1 MWQETLG
8 DLRRFAGRSSLKFF
22 ILGEVTSEQRNE
34 ALHELRTACGRD
46 ACLPQG
52 TTPFELPTVP
62 NSMVVIED
70 VAALSPDDQRTLL
83 HWLDRH
89 GDALVLS
96 FAVSPVFPLVTNGT
110 FLEGLFYR
118 LNIITLTIDAEAA

>member
-1 MWQETLG
+1 MWQETLAE
-8 DLRRFAGRSSLKFF
+8 LRRFANEPLNFL

-34 ALHELRTACGRD
+34 ALHALRTACGRD
-46 ACLPQG
+46 ACRPQG

-62 NSMVVIED
+62 TSMVVIDD
-70 VAALSPDDQRTLL
+70 VAALSADDQHALL

-89 GDALVLS
+89 RDAMVLS
-96 FAVSPVFPLVTNGT
+96 FAVNSVFPLVTNGT

-118 LNIITLTIDAEAA
+118 LNIITLTVDDETA